1 MTTRPESRPGWRP
14 ALGALL
20 ASLLMAGC
28 SRLDGLQGSLFFRPG
43 DQQLSE
49 PELGQRLYAAAAEP
63 KRFVLLDGGSHR
75 NAQNAGAGQYGPVLT
90 DLFKLRQGRP

>member
-1 MTTRPESRPGWRP
+1 MLTTWHRLFHRLRP
-14 ALGALL
+14 AATLR
-20 ASLLMAGC
+20 GC
-28 SRLDGLQGSLFFRPG
+28 VRVPG
-43 DQQLSE
+43 
-49 PELGQRLYAAAAEP
+49 ELGQRLYAAAAEP